1 MRFWNVSK
9 NEAGESEVRI
19 SGEIIDDE
27 WVWLYNWYGIPY
39 AAPNKFR
46 KALSELNG
54 QDITVWIDSP
64 GGDVFAGIGIYTAL
78 MEHRGNVTVKID
90 GKAFSAAS
98 IIAMAGGEI
107 LMSPGS
113 MMLVHN
119 PWTYAEGE
127 AKDMRHAAD
136 ILDEVKEAIMNVY
149 ELRTGRTR
157 EEISAIMDEETP
169 MAPKRAIE
177 EEFADGMLYTEEVEA
192 VKNHFMSTYRPAI
205 MNSFNKSLEMALE
218 IKEKQKVE
226 PEEVKELEPKE
237 GKDPEEN
244 PALNRVF
251 DKRRINVRS
260 KIQNRRKKAHE

>member
-1 MRFWNVSK
+1 MRFWKFIQNKSGDV
-9 NEAGESEVRI
+9 ELRI
-19 SGEIIDDE
+19 DGEIIDDSWAWIYE
-27 WVWLYNWYGIPY
+27 WFGDPY
-39 AAPNKFR
+39 ASPNKFR
-46 KALSELNG
+46 EALSDHKG
-54 QDITVWIDSP
+54 KDITVWIDSS
-64 GGDVFAGIGIYTAL
+64 GGDVFAGIGIYTTL
-78 MEHRGNVTVKID
+78 MEHKGNVTVKID

-218 IKEKQKVE
+218 IKEKQQKE
-226 PEEVKELEPKE
+226 PEEVKEPGES
-237 GKDPEEN
+237 
-244 PALNRVF
+244 PAQNRVF

-260 KIQNRRKKAHE
+260 KIQNRRKKAHG